1 MTWLKT
7 NGKGL
12 LLCLLI
18 ALPSWFLGTKFPLI
32 GGAVIAILALAAN
45 VIVLAIIVKRS
56 VEQKKNPYTNE
67 IFTDTRDFQLAMA
80 RAE

>member
-7 NGKGL
+7 NEKGL

-32 GGAVIAILALAAN
+32 GGAVIAILLGMLLAL
-45 VIVLAIIVKRS
+45 VLKEKAPFS
-56 VEQKKNPYTNE
+56 AGT
-67 IFTDTRDFQLAMA
+67 
-80 RAE
+80 